1 MTVSI
6 GSYLKVADFS
16 VSVSG
21 PIFSDRKSQENSLHL
36 WLFWFLAIGGGQA
49 QSVGSSEYL

>member
-1 MTVSI
+1 MIVAIS
-6 GSYLKVADFS
+6 SYIKVADFS
-16 VSVSG
+16 LKVSG